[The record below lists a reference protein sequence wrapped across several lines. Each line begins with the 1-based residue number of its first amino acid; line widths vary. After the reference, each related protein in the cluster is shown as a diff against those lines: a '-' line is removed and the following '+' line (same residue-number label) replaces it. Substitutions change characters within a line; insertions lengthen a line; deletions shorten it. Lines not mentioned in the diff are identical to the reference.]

1 MQQGQ
6 NLRDVRGLR
15 TLAKMAGAASRRLRG
30 VWSLLAGRLDPERPL
45 RPWQRRLRAVVRLA
59 FAAFIL
65 AAAAFLSFILTIQ
78 IAIKGREVEVPRLA
92 EMTAEDAKKLLEQR
106 QLGLRVLDQVYSE
119 LPRGRI
125 VRQSPPPGT
134 VVKAGQRV
142 HVVVSLGP
150 QEVATP
156 LLEGKSLRAAR
167 LELPKL
173 GLQVGQ
179 VSACYLP
186 GYEADRVVKQ
196 DPPPQ
201 SKHAGSPR
209 VNLLVSLGSPEAAY
223 VMPELTGLPLAQ
235 AQRRLAAAGLRIGK
249 VEVVTAEDVPY
260 GVVIRQ
266 SPRRGARVPAGAIV
280 DLQVSGVPARPRVL
294 EWPAE

>member
-1 MQQGQ
+1 MQHRQ
-6 NLRDVRGLR
+6 NPADNLGKRA
-15 TLAKMAGAASRRLRG
+15 LAEMARAARRRLG
-30 VWSLLAGRLDPERPL
+30 ETWSLFAGPLDPERPL
-45 RPWQRRLRAVVRLA
+45 QPWQRRLRTLVRLA
-59 FAAFIL
+59 FAAFVL
-65 AAAAFLSFILTIQ
+65 VAAAFLSFILTIQ
-78 IAIKGREVEVPRLA
+78 IAVKGREVEVPRLA
-92 EMTAEDAKKLLEQR
+92 EMTTEDATKLLEQR

-119 LPRGRI
+119 LPRGQI
-125 VRQSPPPGT
+125 VRQSPAPGT

-196 DPPPQ
+196 DPPPR

-209 VNLLVSLGSPEAAY
+209 VNLLISLGSPETAY

-249 VEVVTAEDVPY
+249 VETVVAEDVPN
-260 GVVIRQ
+260 GIVVRQ

-280 DLQVSGVPARPRVL
+280 DLQVSGVPVRPRVL